1 VKVGSG
7 VGVGLAGVD
16 DGGAVDVGE
25 AVTGALVDAVGPDVA
40 LVLSVGLGGADWVA
54 DVVGAAELLVGAGAG
69 GPKHPASAN
78 REQTPRTLNDESLGL
93 VMMPPRVRAPGIP
106 EPTFKVRRSRLLEQ
120 GLRSDVRNAHTLM
133 NMNT

>member
-16 DGGAVDVGE
+16 DGGAVAAGE

-40 LVLSVGLGGADWVA
+40 LVLSLGLGGADWVA

-93 VMMPPRVRAPGIP
+93 VITIHGPTPKASNRPPSGTP
-106 EPTFKVRRSRLLEQ
+106 KLSL
-120 GLRSDVRNAHTLM
+120 AHT
-133 NMNT
+133 